1 MNVLNLL
8 GKECTDSHHNS
19 TAIQVMLCLE
29 NEHCYVLGAVLK
41 RETALYKG
49 KKTTQQKNPPL
60 MKDENNPDV
69 TLGTYVTIRS

>member
-1 MNVLNLL
+1 
-8 GKECTDSHHNS
+8 
-19 TAIQVMLCLE
+19 MLCLE